1 MLDAATFM
9 EMLNSRT
16 TARDY
21 DCGVNKGK
29 FAVLEEVRLFGYDDV
44 KLHSDLKLTEPR
56 EDDSNQAIMNKL
68 AGKFESTLD
77 KKWSQF
83 RHSDMGHATDS
94 VNIRLH
100 MELDRELREM
110 ENLDLEKYDTQ
121 VLVRRNVPYLLRE
134 IGEFEPGTIPV
145 TTSSSSGGWKNQ
157 QAQGPAAMASNIT
170 ALCLNVFTSILTLL
184 STYYTLHPHAYPL
197 LKNLFENDRWK
208 KLCGYV
214 SGAAGGGSMA
224 NDIILVTLRLL
235 DVIVERWDAKK
246 VLEGFIWESKSLS
259 KLLQMR
265 RENSSTFNPLVKP
278 DIRTAYTLFLLSFVL
293 PSTSTSTSSSNSQTK
308 TAFLQQHSLHF
319 TAIFK
324 NLHQDQPTLIRR
336 VLEVCWEGVWCDV
349 RVNRSLKVSV
359 FTGSGAGAVLQN
371 LLKLYERTTPETED
385 DGDYTV
391 ADLVHHFLLA
401 ICTRPGVGLCFKDR
415 GWYPR
420 DVSGGDSLF
429 NEDEDD
435 GASSKL
441 KQPKLHNPTLLN
453 LLKQLKP
460 TDDPRQHEL
469 ALKILSACPEL
480 VSPYLPTSGL
490 TLDPPRLSSKWV
502 ANVSF
507 LGSVIG
513 GEVPESTFYMA
524 GGSQY
529 RPTPP
534 PLTTIVNNIAPGGGA
549 SQLNMRN
556 VFTKG
561 LQFVRS
567 DAGAKDKAAKSEAG
581 AGNTG
586 NLVQHT
592 TALVLIR
599 CLEKMGRVR
608 EAMEGVSKA
617 LGEGADDLFVWG
629 LDEGANADDE
639 EDDLGPSYRK
649 ESKEGLWARRQKE
662 VVKEVR
668 KRVPEFQVVLAFC
681 TAHLKTSTT
690 TTTSADVQ
698 QEESEGEQIKKALL
712 AECAMRLLWMYQ
724 KALPE
729 VVEEARFDAGKV
741 LVGFDVTLG
750 LSDGDDESGQQGE
763 GDEEEEEEDE
773 NVAEE
778 EKEGKDEAKGDYSE
792 AEDQEGDGKDRY
804 QSQPRQ
810 EVSAPTRLHRL
821 TQLHILRFLR
831 ASPTFSFTAQS
842 PTFPGHTHLYSL
854 LDGIV
859 KLGGISIHPDQ
870 DDQDNGIY
878 VELRRLVQHVLGKSV
893 LFQWGKAVGGI
904 AEDALEDGGGEVV
917 AWLASLPVGLRR
929 VRKVKRLVDVSNYN
943 DGSDGS
949 MDEGDERKEKNEDN
963 IVTVYPESLDG
974 TTLTDERLSVVA
986 FLEDCVLRCL
996 KTPYKYIEELES
1008 LAGDAAGEGRDV
1020 DSGASLPSPLL
1031 ITLVEQLEAKLIS
1044 QGGSKGSS
1052 AVLLTPSDV
1061 LAIASYLRAL
1071 LFSLVGM
1078 LDVAISS
1085 ATEHEVKMIVMQKIL
1100 DRLDTLFAGD
1110 VWEKAFGAEPHA
1122 LVRGAAVR
1130 ELHIARTCLALDNWG
1145 DKDRNEVEDEDI
1157 DDFLDLIEALEIPS
1171 PVERRLTIYELIDW
1185 LRLLGS
1191 RLTQAQVVRLWEA
1204 VTELWPTGLG
1214 EVLKYLDAPSVKDR
1228 NDGISVWEALLKSGG
1243 AGVGKDSDMDV
1254 DQDSAEHV
1262 DDGDGEEKAQFD
1274 PSSLPFE
1281 YLLSQ
1286 ALPKNLSNSKCQ
1298 EILAESALNYLTRPF
1313 DSSMAPAPLDT
1324 LDLKFIIR
1332 HILHRLSAFLSI
1344 EQVDASKNL
1353 LAILASVLS
1362 QVRTLDPIALD
1373 SGKATVVASLKGLMI
1388 STAVAEKD
1396 VRQGLLR
1403 VQEAIL
1409 DPTSPADV
1417 ALVAEIASFWVDI
1430 LKQHLASDRAGRMLA
1445 VDAEYAGWWIR
1456 FVHPGVVLGLVRDAM
1471 QNQEGSQEVLGLCL
1485 RALNE
1490 ASRHSKAHGQLT
1502 SDTQDLALL
1511 LQLHSTLSYSDARE
1525 GAEGL
1530 RREEL
1535 KTVEDLI
1542 AISLE
1547 SNGVPVGLGG
1557 GRELRSTR
1565 TSPSLSISIEE
1576 AEKRWACGIGG
1587 ASVPELDIAS
1597 VAKSLLSQTLEDWS
1611 DATENI
1617 VRSFFYKGQD
1627 PAGLL
1632 EKAVIQWAVNR
1643 DGSDGND
1650 RVIGVL
1656 HAFLDCVLHR
1666 GPATSASSLD
1676 SPEVV
1681 CKIFELLLEHL
1692 INPGQRTNQAN
1703 EGLQFLW
1710 KSMCRNEGKT
1720 METCFTSLEQC
1731 LKALKKSI
1739 VSSSGSPSRLSPDL
1753 INISRWM
1760 IDYFSADEFSHAYLS
1775 RAQSIDSDVV
1785 ELSIQWLIRRLGE
1798 EDGLELDEETRVV
1811 CAELGSL
1818 LKREGVSCKS
1828 GSLETLMGVVIQSD
1842 YHLSQPPCL
1851 DVLETGLAKA
1861 DLKPLIVNR
1870 HLQGIV
1876 QHQHFFKLCAPS
1888 PFSSSNISL
1897 LKIRDSIISLLH
1909 NLFHLHPS
1917 NTCQV
1922 SHIEPL
1928 TKVYGGTLSSS
1939 DRRLLSIFQLFERQ
1953 RKLSV
1958 RAVVGRWM
1966 PPSSSLATGSGE
1978 SVGLEALQNLDGI
1991 SLLRTALAFPMRMRI
2006 DVPTDFDKST
2016 VYENQLYDPLFLLL
2030 LLQHVL
2036 FNGPPTS
2043 AISWIELFRSN
2054 VPGLALRALS
2064 ARDGKLREIGMGC
2077 IVAVWTLMQNADL
2090 QERDHVLYLL
2100 GLLKN
2105 AVVPPPA
2112 NSNSKDAQM
2121 DPGAED
2127 GEDQARFPPR
2137 LPSYTTLLLFHALRG
2152 IFNPSTFMYPLMSR
2166 FLLQR
2171 AELDITDVPMLYNML
2186 YSSDQDD
2193 WKKERGWMLRF
2204 LADGA
2209 LTGSGVS
2216 DWRLLKRRHVWD
2228 LVASMYSSAAPTSSA
2243 LATNATMTDVAAIGA
2258 GAGGDRAFKLSIL
2271 DFLANLT
2278 RHRGPTMSL
2287 ILKSGLLAWI
2297 EVQVLGPDRHASFGL
2312 EWLRILENVMVVV
2325 DVRKMDGS
2333 ALKGQWVKS
2342 VARCVDG
2349 ILKEAIGTPLVLVNI
2364 LPLSVR
2370 LIARLSRIESIGT
2383 QSLGSLIHQALLV
2396 LKAFESNVKHRPGS
2410 RTPPLLDEIVP
2421 PPQHSS
2427 HSLHDK
2433 LLALLNHWG
2442 GLEYFDEQA
2451 AGLEGS
2457 GWSGR

>member
-1 MLDAATFM
+1 
-9 EMLNSRT
+9 
-16 TARDY
+16 
-21 DCGVNKGK
+21 
-29 FAVLEEVRLFGYDDV
+29 
-44 KLHSDLKLTEPR
+44 
-56 EDDSNQAIMNKL
+56 
-68 AGKFESTLD
+68 
-77 KKWSQF
+77 
-83 RHSDMGHATDS
+83 
-94 VNIRLH
+94 
-100 MELDRELREM
+100 
-110 ENLDLEKYDTQ
+110 
-121 VLVRRNVPYLLRE
+121 
-134 IGEFEPGTIPV
+134 
-145 TTSSSSGGWKNQ
+145 
-157 QAQGPAAMASNIT
+157 MASNIT
-170 ALCLNVFTSILTLL
+170 ALCLNVFTSTLTLL

-224 NDIILVTLRLL
+224 NDIILVTLR
-235 DVIVERWDAKK
+235 
-246 VLEGFIWESKSLS
+246 
-259 KLLQMR
+259 
-265 RENSSTFNPLVKP
+265 
-278 DIRTAYTLFLLSFVL
+278 
-293 PSTSTSTSSSNSQTK
+293 
-308 TAFLQQHSLHF
+308 
-319 TAIFK
+319 
-324 NLHQDQPTLIRR
+324 
-336 VLEVCWEGVWCDV
+336 
-349 RVNRSLKVSV
+349 
-359 FTGSGAGAVLQN
+359 
-371 LLKLYERTTPETED
+371 
-385 DGDYTV
+385 
-391 ADLVHHFLLA
+391 
-401 ICTRPGVGLCFKDR
+401 PGIGLCFKDR

-429 NEDEDD
+429 NEGEDD
-435 GASSKL
+435 GTSSKL
-441 KQPKLHNPTLLN
+441 KQPKLHNPILLN

-513 GEVPESTFYMA
+513 GGEVPESTFYMA

-561 LQFVRS
+561 LQFVRT

-629 LDEGANADDE
+629 LDDGANA
-639 EDDLGPSYRK
+639 DDLGPSYRK

-690 TTTSADVQ
+690 TATSADVQ
-698 QEESEGEQIKKALL
+698 QEESEGEQIKKALM

-729 VVEEARFDAGKV
+729 VVEEARFDVGKV

-750 LSDGDDESGQQGE
+750 LYNGDDESGQQGE
-763 GDEEEEEEDE
+763 GDEGDEEEDE
-773 NVAEE
+773 DVAEE
-778 EKEGKDEAKGDYSE
+778 EKDDKDEAKGDYNE
-792 AEDQEGDGKDRY
+792 TEDQEDDGKDQS
-804 QSQPRQ
+804 QSQPGQ
-810 EVSAPTRLHRL
+810 EVSAPIRLHRL

-831 ASPTFSFTAQS
+831 ASPAFSFTAQS

-870 DDQDNGIY
+870 DDQENGIY
-878 VELRRLVQHVLGKSV
+878 VELRRLVQHVLGKSL
-893 LFQWGKAVGGI
+893 LFQWGKGVGGI

-949 MDEGDERKEKNEDN
+949 MDEGDESKEKNEDN
-963 IVTVYPESLDG
+963 IVTVHPESLDG

-996 KTPYKYIEELES
+996 KTPYKYIEELER

-1044 QGGSKGSS
+1044 QGGSSGSS

-1122 LVRGAAVR
+1122 LVRGAVVR

-1145 DKDRNEVEDEDI
+1145 DKDRTEVKDEDI

-1171 PVERRLTIYELIDW
+1171 PIERRLTIYELIDW

-1228 NDGISVWEALLKSGG
+1228 DDGISVWEALLKSDG
-1243 AGVGKDSDMDV
+1243 AGVEKDSDMDV

-1262 DDGDGEEKAQFD
+1262 DDEDGEEKAQFD

-1281 YLLSQ
+1281 YLLAQ

-1313 DSSMAPAPLDT
+1313 DSSTAPAPLDT
-1324 LDLKFIIR
+1324 LDLKFITR

-1353 LAILASVLS
+1353 LFILASVLS

-1373 SGKATVVASLKGLMI
+1373 SGKTTVVASLKGLMI

-1409 DPTSPADV
+1409 DPTSSGDV

-1430 LKQHLASDRAGRMLA
+1430 LKQHLASDRAGQMLA
-1445 VDAEYAGWWIR
+1445 LDAEFAGWWIR
-1456 FVHPGVVLGLVRDAM
+1456 FVRPAVVLGLVRDAM

-1485 RALNE
+1485 RALKE

-1502 SDTQDLALL
+1502 SNPQDLALL
-1511 LQLHSTLSYSDARE
+1511 LQLHSTLSSSDARE

-1547 SNGVPVGLGG
+1547 SNGIPVGLGG
-1557 GRELRSTR
+1557 GRELRTTR

-1576 AEKRWACGIGG
+1576 ADKRWACGVRG
-1587 ASVPELDIAS
+1587 ASAPELDIAS

-1617 VRSFFYKGQD
+1617 VRGFFYKGQD

-1656 HAFLDCVLHR
+1656 HALLDCVLHR

-1681 CKIFELLLEHL
+1681 RKIFELLLEHL
-1692 INPGQRTNQAN
+1692 INPGQ
-1703 EGLQFLW
+1703 L
-1710 KSMCRNEGKT
+1710 
-1720 METCFTSLEQC
+1720 
-1731 LKALKKSI
+1731 
-1739 VSSSGSPSRLSPDL
+1739 
-1753 INISRWM
+1753 
-1760 IDYFSADEFSHAYLS
+1760 
-1775 RAQSIDSDVV
+1775 
-1785 ELSIQWLIRRLGE
+1785 
-1798 EDGLELDEETRVV
+1798 
-1811 CAELGSL
+1811 
-1818 LKREGVSCKS
+1818 
-1828 GSLETLMGVVIQSD
+1828 IQSD

-1851 DVLETGLAKA
+1851 DVLETALAKA
-1861 DLKPLIVNR
+1861 GLKPLIVNR

-1897 LKIRDSIISLLH
+1897 VKIRDSIISLLH

-1991 SLLRTALAFPMRMRI
+1991 SLLRTALAFPMRMQVE
-2006 DVPTDFDKST
+2006 VPTDFDKST

-2030 LLQHVL
+2030 LLQRVL
-2036 FNGPPTS
+2036 FDGPPTS

-2054 VPGLALRALS
+2054 VIGLALRALS

-2112 NSNSKDAQM
+2112 NSNSKDAR

-2228 LVASMYSSAAPTSSA
+2228 LVASMYSSAAPASSA
-2243 LATNATMTDVAAIGA
+2243 LATNATMTDVAATGA

-2297 EVQVLGPDRHASFGL
+2297 EVQVLGPDRHASFGV

-2410 RTPPLLDEIVP
+2410 GTPPLLDEIVP
-2421 PPQHSS
+2421 PPQYSS
-2427 HSLHDK
+2427 HNLHDN
-2433 LLALLNHWG
+2433 LLALLNHRG

-2457 GWSGR
+2457 SWSGR

>member
-1 MLDAATFM
+1 MPKFRSSQQGEEDGNVRPAKRVRLAEPTESGSQNIAQNAKKTGADEQQKIFGGVPEIQVALRSNGGKPCAGLVDALTTLRNQLSIRHSELQTLINNASFSASTSKSSSAGGSYFNA
-9 EMLNSRT
+9 LPSVIQPSDSRLLLLEKW
-16 TARDY
+16 
-21 DCGVNKGK
+21 CQSSPG
-29 FAVLEEVRLFGYDDV
+29 LEELF
-44 KLHSDLKLTEPR
+44 SIW
-56 EDDSNQAIMNKL
+56 DSAV
-68 AGKFESTLD
+68 A
-77 KKWSQF
+77 
-83 RHSDMGHATDS
+83 
-94 VNIRLH
+94 
-100 MELDRELREM
+100 
-110 ENLDLEKYDTQ
+110 
-121 VLVRRNVPYLLRE
+121 
-134 IGEFEPGTIPV
+134 

-157 QAQGPAAMASNIT
+157 QVQGPAAMASNIT
-170 ALCLNVFTSILTLL
+170 ALCLNILTSILTLL

-197 LKNLFENDRWK
+197 LKNLFENERWK

-235 DVIVERWDAKK
+235 GVIVERWDAKK

-265 RENSSTFNPLVKP
+265 RKNSSTFNPLVKP

-319 TAIFK
+319 TSIFK

-349 RVNRSLKVSV
+349 RVSRSLKVSV

-435 GASSKL
+435 GTASKF
-441 KQPKLHNPTLLN
+441 KQPKLHNPTLLS
-453 LLKQLKP
+453 LLRQLKP

-513 GEVPESTFYMA
+513 GGEVPKSTFYMA

-549 SQLNMRN
+549 R
-556 VFTKG
+556 
-561 LQFVRS
+561 
-567 DAGAKDKAAKSEAG
+567 AKDKAAKSEAG

-639 EDDLGPSYRK
+639 DDDLGPSYRR

-690 TTTSADVQ
+690 TATSAAVQ
-698 QEESEGEQIKKALL
+698 QEESEGEQIKKALM

-729 VVEEARFDAGKV
+729 VVEEARFDVGKV

-750 LSDGDDESGQQGE
+750 LSGGDDESGQQGE
-763 GDEEEEEEDE
+763 GDEADEEEDE
-773 NVAEE
+773 DVAEE
-778 EKEGKDEAKGDYSE
+778 EKEGEDEGEGDYNE
-792 AEDQEGDGKDRY
+792 AEDQEDDGKNQS

-810 EVSAPTRLHRL
+810 EVSAPTRLHRI

-831 ASPTFSFTAQS
+831 ASPAFSFTAPS
-842 PTFPGHTHLYSL
+842 PNFPGHTHLYSL
-854 LDGIV
+854 LDGVV
-859 KLGGISIHPDQ
+859 KLGGISTHPDQ
-870 DDQDNGIY
+870 DDQENGIY

-893 LFQWGKAVGGI
+893 LFQWGKGFGGT
-904 AEDALEDGGGEVV
+904 AEDTLEDGGWEVV

-929 VRKVKRLVDVSNYN
+929 VRKVKRLVDVSNHD

-949 MDEGDERKEKNEDN
+949 MDEGDESKEKNEDKT
-963 IVTVYPESLDG
+963 VTVYPESLDG

-986 FLEDCVLRCL
+986 FLEDCILRCL
-996 KTPYKYIEELES
+996 KTPYKYIEELEK
-1008 LAGDAAGEGRDV
+1008 LAGAGDAAGEGRDV
-1020 DSGASLPSPLL
+1020 GSGGSLPSPLL

-1044 QGGSKGSS
+1044 QGGSSGSS
-1052 AVLLTPSDV
+1052 VVLLTPSDV

-1078 LDVAISS
+1078 LEVATSS
-1085 ATEHEVKMIVMQKIL
+1085 TTEHEPKTVVIQKIL
-1100 DRLDTLFAGD
+1100 DRLDALFAGD

-1122 LVRGAAVR
+1122 LVKGAVVR
-1130 ELHIARTCLALDNWG
+1130 ELDIARTCLALDNAG
-1145 DKDRNEVEDEDI
+1145 GMDESGVKDEDI

-1171 PVERRLTIYELIDW
+1171 PIERRLTIYELIDW

-1228 NDGISVWEALLKSGG
+1228 DDGISVWEALLKSDG

-1254 DQDSAEHV
+1254 DQDGAEHV
-1262 DDGDGEEKAQFD
+1262 DGEDGEEEAQFD

-1281 YLLSQ
+1281 YLLAQ

-1298 EILAESALNYLTRPF
+1298 EILAESALNYLTRSF
-1313 DSSMAPAPLDT
+1313 DSSTAPPSLNS
-1324 LDLKFIIR
+1324 LDLKFITR

-1344 EQVDASKNL
+1344 EQVDASRNL
-1353 LAILASVLS
+1353 LFILASVLS
-1362 QVRTLDPIALD
+1362 KVRTMDPIALD
-1373 SGKATVVASLKGLMI
+1373 SGKATVVASLKGLMV
-1388 STAVAEKD
+1388 STAVTEKD

-1430 LKQHLASDRAGRMLA
+1430 LKRHLASDRAGQMPAL
-1445 VDAEYAGWWIR
+1445 DAEYAGWWIR
-1456 FVHPGVVLGLVRDAM
+1456 FVQPVVVLALVRDAM
-1471 QNQEGSQEVLGLCL
+1471 QNQEGSQE
-1485 RALNE
+1485 
-1490 ASRHSKAHGQLT
+1490 
-1502 SDTQDLALL
+1502 
-1511 LQLHSTLSYSDARE
+1511 
-1525 GAEGL
+1525 
-1530 RREEL
+1530 
-1535 KTVEDLI
+1535 
-1542 AISLE
+1542 
-1547 SNGVPVGLGG
+1547 
-1557 GRELRSTR
+1557 
-1565 TSPSLSISIEE
+1565 SLSISIEE
-1576 AEKRWACGIGG
+1576 AEKRWACGVRRPS
-1587 ASVPELDIAS
+1587 APELDIAS

-1617 VRSFFYKGQD
+1617 VRGFFYKGQD

-1656 HAFLDCVLHR
+1656 HTLLDCILHR
-1666 GPATSASSLD
+1666 GPATSASPLD

-1681 CKIFELLLEHL
+1681 RKIFELLLEHL
-1692 INPGQRTNQAN
+1692 INPGQRTKQAN

-1710 KSMCRNEGKT
+1710 KSMCRGEGKA

-1731 LKALKKSI
+1731 LKALKKSV

-1760 IDYFSADEFSHAYLS
+1760 IDYFSADEFNHAYLS

-1811 CAELGSL
+1811 CVELGSL
-1818 LKREGVSCKS
+1818 IKREGVSCKS
-1828 GSLETLMGVVIQSD
+1828 GSLETLLGVVIQSN

-1861 DLKPLIVNR
+1861 GLKPLIINR

-1876 QHQHFFKLCAPS
+1876 QHQHFFKLCASS

-1909 NLFHLHPS
+1909 SLFHLHPS

-1928 TKVYGGTLSSS
+1928 TKVYGGTLSNS

-1953 RKLSV
+1953 RKLSMRTV
-1958 RAVVGRWM
+1958 IGRWM

-1991 SLLRTALAFPMRMRI
+1991 SLLRTALAFPIRMRI
-2006 DVPTDFDKST
+2006 DVSTEFDKST

-2036 FNGPPTS
+2036 SNGPPTS

-2054 VPGLALRALS
+2054 VIGLALRALS

-2105 AVVPPPA
+2105 AVVAPPA
-2112 NSNSKDAQM
+2112 NSNSKDAQT
-2121 DPGAED
+2121 DASAED

-2152 IFNPSTFMYPLMSR
+2152 IFNPSTFMYPLTSR

-2186 YSSDQDD
+2186 YSSDQGD

-2243 LATNATMTDVAAIGA
+2243 LATNATMTDVGATGA
-2258 GAGGDRAFKLSIL
+2258 GTGGDRAFKLSIL

-2297 EVQVLGPDRHASFGL
+2297 EVQVLGPDRHASFGV

-2325 DVRKMDGS
+2325 DVGKMDGS

-2342 VARCVDG
+2342 VARLT
-2349 ILKEAIGTPLVLVNI
+2349 IP
-2364 LPLSVR
+2364 
-2370 LIARLSRIESIGT
+2370 
-2383 QSLGSLIHQALLV
+2383 H
-2396 LKAFESNVKHRPGS
+2396 
-2410 RTPPLLDEIVP
+2410 
-2421 PPQHSS
+2421 
-2427 HSLHDK
+2427 
-2433 LLALLNHWG
+2433 
-2442 GLEYFDEQA
+2442 
-2451 AGLEGS
+2451 
-2457 GWSGR
+2457 